1 MKQLL
6 VSCSVTLLGCDPI
19 AHGCFQVR
27 GPVSEPCVITAL
39 GEPRNDVASPLVW
52 EVSDRVSL
60 QHGGTWRLH
69 VSEVGPRFT
78 EDTFPVGV
86 RERVAELLVSCGGT
100 GVEVVDC
107 DD

>member
-1 MKQLL
+1 MKKLV
-6 VSCSVTLLGCDPI
+6 VSCCVSLLGCDPI
-19 AHGCFQVR
+19 VHACFQVR
-27 GPVSEPCVITAL
+27 GPVSESCVITAL

-78 EDTFPVGV
+78 EDTFPPGV

-100 GVEVVDC
+100 AAEVVDC
-107 DD
+107 DH